1 MATLNAIDVSF
12 GEMPEIRNPFTK
24 LENETNGVD
33 LFCGA
38 GGTSEGLEMAAK
50 RMGKKLN
57 LLAINHWATAIETHT
72 ANHPLAIHKC
82 ESLDNVNP
90 RKAVPSGKLDI
101 LVASPECTHH
111 SNARGGA
118 PISDQSRASAWM
130 VLRWCEALDIQNVL
144 IENVP
149 EFQTWGP
156 VYEDCTCGAGIDA
169 KKHLK
174 GCHFHRP
181 IPKMKG
187 RIYRVFL
194 SSLRALGY
202 QVSARVLVAAD
213 YGDPT
218 TRKRLFIMARKGK
231 KVVWPEPTHSKHG
244 DNLFGKHPKWRAA
257 REIIDWSVPGQ
268 SIYERSKPL
277 VPKTLR
283 RIAHGLEKFGG
294 GAFVLGQQSGAAPRH
309 VDDPLPTVAS
319 AGAISL
325 IQPFI
330 VQGDMG
336 GSLHD
341 IDEPM
346 PTITSAD
353 AWGLVEP
360 FIMPVHHGGDLRT
373 YSIENPMP
381 TITGFDGLGLVEPF
395 VVEYYGTG
403 DAESVD
409 DPLNTVTGRDR
420 FGLVQP
426 FITEY
431 HGGKYGDERVR
442 SIDEPLPTQ
451 DTSNRFGLVEPMILR
466 GADGKYYLLDIRYRM
481 LMPSELAAAMSFPP
495 DYVFFGN
502 RENVVK
508 QIGNAVP
515 VSLASHLC
523 QALLS

>member
-1 MATLNAIDVSF
+1 MKTIKA
-12 GEMPEIRNPFTK
+12 
-24 LENETNGVD
+24 VD

-38 GGTSEGLEMAAK
+38 GGTSTGLQQACK
-50 RMGKKLN
+50 RMGLTLN
-57 LLAINHWATAIETHT
+57 LLAINHWAVAIETHS
-72 ANHPLAIHKC
+72 ANHPLALHRC

-90 RKAVPSGKLDI
+90 RKAVPDGKLDL

-118 PISDQSRASAWM
+118 PISDQSRTSAWM
-130 VLRWCEALDIQNVL
+130 VIRWCEALDIQNVL

-156 VYEDCTCGAGIDA
+156 VYEDCTCGLGINA
-169 KKHLK
+169 RKHLK
-174 GCHFHRP
+174 GCRYHRP
-181 IPKMKG
+181 IQKLKG
-187 RIYRVFL
+187 RIYRSFL
-194 SSLRALGY
+194 SALRALGY

-231 KVVWPEPTHSKHG
+231 KVTWPEPTHSKHG
-244 DNLFGKHPKWRAA
+244 DNLFGTCPKWRAA
-257 REIIDWSVPGQ
+257 REIIDWNVPGT
-268 SIYERSKPL
+268 SIYGRSKPL
-277 VPKTLR
+277 VKNTLR

-294 GAFVLGQQSGAAPRH
+294 
-309 VDDPLPTVAS
+309 
-319 AGAISL
+319 AGL
-325 IQPFI
+325 RPFI
-330 VQGDMG
+330 VQMDMG

-341 IDEPM
+341 IDSPL

-353 AWGLVEP
+353 TWTLVNP
-360 FIMPVHHGGDLRT
+360 FVVQLNGTPAEAISASSRPVSSPL
-373 YSIENPMP
+373 P
-381 TITGFDGLGLVEPF
+381 TITGSEHLMLVEPF

-403 DAESVD
+403 GAESVD

-426 FITEY
+426 FLTEY
-431 HGGKYGDERVR
+431 HGGERGDERVC
-442 SIDEPLPTQ
+442 SVDEPLPTL
-451 DTSNRFGLVEPMILR
+451 DTANRFGLVEPVIIQS
-466 GADGKYYLLDIRYRM
+466 ADGKYYQLDIRYRM
-481 LMPSELAAAMSFPP
+481 LMPSELAAAMSFPS
-495 DYVFFGN
+495 DYVFAGN
-502 RENVVK
+502 RETVVK